1 MDHPHQ
7 ASNRRPDRRGLLVGG
22 ATIFGGMWLLG
33 RSGLARAT
41 REAVEQAKDAPPK
54 ALLLLELSGGNDG
67 LSCIVPWADDLYHG
81 ARARTGHKADTVKKI
96 DDYRGFHF
104 ALANMQAQW
113 NEGKLAIVE
122 GCGYDDPNHS
132 HFTSQDIWH
141 TARHTG
147 RASGDGWIGRL
158 MAEMHPQDKEVPHMV
173 HVGQSLPYS
182 LKSGSHAVVCL
193 DQPPPYRWA
202 AGGDDIAREGGMRR
216 PEAGHPLEQIRSVV
230 RNAQASSSAIRRA
243 AAEYKPR
250 VEYPKHDLGQDMQ
263 TAAALLQS
271 RLGVT
276 VMSVTHHGYDTH
288 ANQVYRHD
296 KLMQELDGALGAFLA
311 DVRGTPSGDNIAILV
326 FSEFGRRVPDNASMG
341 TDHGTAG
348 PMFLLGSPVKGG
360 LHGKHPSLADLV
372 DGDLKHTTDFRR
384 VYASVL
390 DGWFGVP
397 NERVLGA
404 RHEPIAGVWA

>member
-1 MDHPHQ
+1 
-7 ASNRRPDRRGLLVGG
+7 
-22 ATIFGGMWLLG
+22 
-33 RSGLARAT
+33 
-41 REAVEQAKDAPPK
+41 
-54 ALLLLELSGGNDG
+54 
-67 LSCIVPWADDLYHG
+67 
-81 ARARTGHKADTVKKI
+81 
-96 DDYRGFHF
+96 
-104 ALANMQAQW
+104 MQAQW

-122 GCGYDDPNHS
+122 GCGYDNPNHS

-202 AGGDDIAREGGMRR
+202 AGGEDIAREGGMRR

-326 FSEFGRRVPDNASMG
+326 FSEFGRRVPDNASVG